1 MAAERWPELLEV
13 LDGLAALE
21 TSDDARAEAVLAAA
35 DLATDQLG
43 DAGAALARLSQRV
56 LAFDADAEAK
66 ARSVA
71 ERGQLLRALANLY
84 VMRAQQASN
93 ARAAADWRA
102 AAELLERCAEP
113 KDALE
118 AMLRA
123 LAHDMEDA
131 LAHDAIDR
139 LAVATSAWD
148 RLDRVYARLV
158 QASSVPR
165 QVELLRRHAE
175 LLEKPGQDPAGAL
188 ERLLAA
194 CKLAPTDT
202 DLLDHAEM
210 LAASL
215 GAHAELEWIAE
226 RRQRFASTDEDR
238 ARLLVRQ
245 ARIADLG
252 MKDREQAMRNLKEAL
267 ALTAELPNVASEIEH
282 LARELDDARPEAG
295 KHDALRGLVRA
306 HLELS
311 QGTAAPFGPELVLRA
326 AKILQE
332 SLHDEPA
339 CFDALKQ
346 GATAFPQHL
355 ALYDALERAALRSKR
370 LDALDAHLAR
380 AVQRVEDLELRR
392 GLLRRRGNLL
402 GEHLERHAKA
412 AEVYHELLTLDPSD
426 SEARKA
432 LPPMLRKASRYQEL
446 LKVYDGWLA
455 EEQDPERR
463 VTLLREKA
471 RLWEVELRNRPSAQD
486 VWREVLSLAPDDAE
500 ARNASGRMSVPPPA

>member
-1 MAAERWPELLEV
+1 
-13 LDGLAALE
+13 
-21 TSDDARAEAVLAAA
+21 
-35 DLATDQLG
+35 
-43 DAGAALARLSQRV
+43 
-56 LAFDADAEAK
+56 
-66 ARSVA
+66 
-71 ERGQLLRALANLY
+71 
-84 VMRAQQASN
+84 
-93 ARAAADWRA
+93 
-102 AAELLERCAEP
+102 
-113 KDALE
+113 
-118 AMLRA
+118 MLRA
-123 LAHDMEDA
+123 LALDMEDA
-131 LAHDAIDR
+131 LALDAIDR

-500 ARNASGRMSVPPPA
+500 ARNAIGRMSVPPPA